1 MLPACTFGNPI
12 LDYLNR
18 ADVREAF
25 NIPADIQ
32 AWDLCTESINIEYQ
46 RDPNGSQW
54 IYEALAGKYRM
65 LHYSGDVDGAVP
77 TLGTENWINSLN
89 WDVSET
95 WRPYYLNGQVAGYLE
110 SYKDVALTFATVHG
124 AGHMA
129 PQFKRGETFHLVF
142 NWMNE
147 RSI

>member
-1 MLPACTFGNPI
+1 MYESHSKKENVYTAADYTPFLSKSNRANMLPSCTFGNPI

-18 ADVREAF
+18 ADVRDAL
-25 NIPADIQ
+25 NIPSNIQ

-77 TLGTENWINSLN
+77 TLGTENWIASLN
-89 WDVSET
+89 WDVSEN
-95 WRPYYLNGQVAGYLE
+95 WRAY
-110 SYKDVALTFATVHG
+110 
-124 AGHMA
+124 
-129 PQFKRGETFHLVF
+129 
-142 NWMNE
+142 
-147 RSI
+147 